1 MTETND
7 EREARAIARAFDM
20 PGADESDDELADG
33 YRDVLAQLTTEEIVP
48 APELEDQM
56 VAAALTRRPA
66 AARALDGARAKN
78 RARAR
83 LAILGVT
90 AVAAAVVIAFLL
102 AGGSDPTGVPKG
114 HIELSTS
121 QAADVAAL
129 VNEPGVRIGTFSNN
143 AGKVALAPSGQA
155 DAYGLHTQGPVVIT
169 LVSENGTSSL
179 PAATPVDGVIGF
191 GVDHPD
197 RVVAITL
204 SQNGR
209 EIARAPLP

>member
-7 EREARAIARAFDM
+7 EREDRALGRAFDM
-20 PGADESDDELADG
+20 PGASEDDDDLADS
-33 YRDVLAQLTTEEIVP
+33 YRDVLAQLTTDEIVP
-48 APELEDQM
+48 APGLEDRM

-66 AARALDGARAKN
+66 AARSIDSARAKQRS
-78 RARAR
+78 RARY
-83 LAILGVT
+83 AILGVT
-90 AVAAAVVIAFLL
+90 AVAAAVVVAFLL
-102 AGGSDPTGVPKG
+102 AGGSNSTGVPKG

-129 VNEPGVRIGTFSNN
+129 VNEPGVRIGTFSNG

-155 DAYGLHTQGPVVIT
+155 DVYGLHTQDPVVIA
-169 LVSENGTSSL
+169 LVSENGTSRL

-191 GVDHPD
+191 GVDHPE

-209 EIARAPLP
+209 EIARAPLR